1 MKKLLVKILTVV
13 LTLLMIIA
21 TIPLSVF
28 AAPAAGISKE
38 MLDNEFIDALEYT
51 GYNVEAQKNDGS
63 IFVKVGSAVSASIR

>member
-1 MKKLLVKILTVV
+1 MLTVV

-63 IFVKVGSAVSASIR
+63 IFAALTFVYSDGIGRF